1 MSFPLASYRNPRK
14 MTRPCDPESVRRT
27 RVDEDDGGTTTPQP
41 TPLHSHLGPLPP
53 RTPKHM
59 ALWALSLF
67 GRTRG
72 MALEGGAGALRAPSR
87 PNTAATGVGV
97 ASKHCTSKRGA
108 HSTARTTSSCAQRS
122 TPRYGRDVAEATSAA
137 FRRLPE
143 PRGHH
148 KKRGDRPRRSRLRIR
163 SVRPPSWRASLGAGL
178 GSSYRCHT
186 GDTRAIP
193 AALCPRSRRAPT
205 NR

>member
-1 MSFPLASYRNPRK
+1 
-14 MTRPCDPESVRRT
+14 RRT

-72 MALEGGAGALRAPSR
+72 MALEGGDEALHAR
-87 PNTAATGVGV
+87 PNTAATGVDV

-122 TPRYGRDVAEATSAA
+122 TPRHGRDVAEATSAA
-137 FRRLPE
+137 FHRLPE

-148 KKRGDRPRRSRLRIR
+148 KKRGDRPRPPRLRRR
-163 SVRPPSWRASLGAGL
+163 SVRPPSWRASLGAGV
-178 GSSYRCHT
+178 GSSYRCRT
-186 GDTRAIP
+186 GDT
-193 AALCPRSRRAPT
+193 
-205 NR
+205 